1 MAQGIDTV
9 GPVGSLG
16 SMDDRGSG
24 RRNKQ
29 GSAGKPA
36 DSTASRTDEPAS
48 DPHAA
53 PPPNLDELQ
62 PAVEQIN
69 EHLARLNRAL
79 ELRADPRSGRTIVMI
94 KDTQTAE
101 ILQQIPAEDSAQ
113 LAQLLS
119 AWSDGGN
126 VLLDLIA

>member
-9 GPVGSLG
+9 GPIGSPGPLDDHG
-16 SMDDRGSG
+16 SS

-29 GSAGKPA
+29 GSAAKRR
-36 DSTASRTDEPAS
+36 DSFASGS
-48 DPHAA
+48 DDSAGPHAA
-53 PPPNLDELQ
+53 PPPALDDLQ
-62 PAVEQIN
+62 PIVQEIN
-69 EHLARLNRAL
+69 EHLARLNCAL
-79 ELRADPRSGRTIVMI
+79 ELQVDPSTGLTVAMI
-94 KDTQTAE
+94 KDAQTGE
-101 ILQQIPAEDSAQ
+101 VLQRIPTEDGAQ